1 MKPEARK
8 IPPRSSRKS
17 ARIQRPNPV
26 IGVNALVLENWS
38 SFHSYALLA
47 ALTLIGLL
55 PFLGKAFGAD
65 DTLFVWAAQ
74 HIVKHPLD
82 PYGFQVVWYTTE
94 MPMWEVT
101 KNPPLGCYYSALI
114 GSVAGWSERTLHLA
128 FLLPALTVILGTY
141 YLAQRFTRAPLV
153 AAVAA
158 LLTPGFLLS
167 STNVMCDTT
176 MLAIWVLAIIF
187 WLEGFEP
194 VNPRLLAASGLLI
207 GICALTKYFGAALIP
222 LLLAYSLTRKR
233 RWGNWLW
240 YLFIPILIL
249 AGYQYWTHAL
259 YGRGLLWDAFQYA
272 HVREAHEA
280 SRVANTMTGLAFVGG
295 CAATGLT
302 FSPVVWPRKWIFAA
316 ALLAALAGLSN
327 ALGWV
332 HLPVDVTAREHWTR
346 LSVQLAFYVLGG
358 ISILGLAVTDWW
370 KRKDADSLLLALWVL
385 GTFVFVAFLNWTIN
399 ARSVLP
405 LIPAVGILLARRIDT
420 LRVSSKAWLLVKL
433 AVPLAVSGALSV
445 WIASADA
452 ETVNSARLE
461 AASIPQQIQNRPGRV
476 IFQGHWGFQYY
487 MEALGFTPLD
497 VATYQ
502 PRAED
507 LMVIPMNNANTLEIS
522 SSYIT
527 SRRMVEFEMHR
538 AVTPMR
544 RELGAGF
551 YSSTWGPLPFAI
563 GYVPPERY
571 MQLRLAPPA
580 NADRQSGP

>member
-194 VNPRLLAASGLLI
+194 VNPVWLTASGLLI

-295 CAATGLT
+295 CAAT
-302 FSPVVWPRKWIFAA
+302 
-316 ALLAALAGLSN
+316 
-327 ALGWV
+327 
-332 HLPVDVTAREHWTR
+332 EHWTR

>member
-1 MKPEARK
+1 
-8 IPPRSSRKS
+8 
-17 ARIQRPNPV
+17 
-26 IGVNALVLENWS
+26 
-38 SFHSYALLA
+38 
-47 ALTLIGLL
+47 
-55 PFLGKAFGAD
+55 
-65 DTLFVWAAQ
+65 
-74 HIVKHPLD
+74 
-82 PYGFQVVWYTTE
+82 
-94 MPMWEVT
+94 
-101 KNPPLGCYYSALI
+101 
-114 GSVAGWSERTLHLA
+114 
-128 FLLPALTVILGTY
+128 
-141 YLAQRFTRAPLV
+141 
-153 AAVAA
+153 
-158 LLTPGFLLS
+158 
-167 STNVMCDTT
+167 
-176 MLAIWVLAIIF
+176 
-187 WLEGFEP
+187 
-194 VNPRLLAASGLLI
+194 
-207 GICALTKYFGAALIP
+207 
-222 LLLAYSLTRKR
+222 
-233 RWGNWLW
+233 
-240 YLFIPILIL
+240 
-249 AGYQYWTHAL
+249 
-259 YGRGLLWDAFQYA
+259 
-272 HVREAHEA
+272 
-280 SRVANTMTGLAFVGG
+280 
-295 CAATGLT
+295 
-302 FSPVVWPRKWIFAA
+302 
-316 ALLAALAGLSN
+316 
-327 ALGWV
+327 
-332 HLPVDVTAREHWTR
+332 
-346 LSVQLAFYVLGG
+346 LAFYVLGG